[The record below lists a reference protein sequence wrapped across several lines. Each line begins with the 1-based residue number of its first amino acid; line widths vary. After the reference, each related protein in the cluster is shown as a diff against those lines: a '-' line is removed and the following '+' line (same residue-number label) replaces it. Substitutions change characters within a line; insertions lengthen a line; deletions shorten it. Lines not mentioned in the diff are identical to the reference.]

1 MTNGRK
7 ELAQYVE
14 VEQAIGMPGLR
25 VVLTVGV
32 PGPWGEVAKG
42 ILRVKKIPYVKVA
55 QRIGGDPTALL
66 KWTAQDSAPVFMYN
80 DERPRTVWL
89 EQLTFA
95 ERLAPEPSLIPAD
108 VKDRILM
115 FGLSNEICGENGL
128 GWSRRLMMT
137 HSTMVR
143 PDVPD
148 AAKKG
153 AVAFIARYGGYSSQ
167 IAARAAGH
175 VEEIVRTMADQLASQ
190 RAKGSRFLIGDRLS
204 AVDIHW
210 AAFAALIKPLPD
222 ELCKITPGFRKM
234 YECTD
239 PAIVEATTP
248 QLLEHRDFI
257 YREYMELPLD
267 L

>member
-1 MTNGRK
+1 M
-7 ELAQYVE
+7 AQYVE

-25 VVLTVGV
+25 VVLTTGV
-32 PGPWGEVAKG
+32 PGPWGEAAKG
-42 ILRVKKIPYVKVA
+42 ILRIKKIPYVKVA
-55 QRIGGDPTALL
+55 QRLGGDMTALV

-108 VKDRILM
+108 ARDRILM

-137 HSTMVR
+137 HSTMLN
-143 PDVPD
+143 PAVPE

-153 AVAFIARYGGYSSQ
+153 AVAFLARYGGYSSQ
-167 IAARAAGH
+167 IAASAAGH
-175 VEEIVRTMADQLASQ
+175 VAEIVRSMADQLASQ
-190 RAKGSRFLIGDRLS
+190 QAMGSRFLIGDRIS
-204 AVDIHW
+204 ALDIYW

-222 ELCKITPGFRKM
+222 EQCKITPGFRRM
-234 YECTD
+234 YDCAD
-239 PAIVEATTP
+239 PAVVEATTA

>member
-1 MTNGRK
+1 VA
-7 ELAQYVE
+7 EYVE

-32 PGPWGEVAKG
+32 PGPWGEAAKG
-42 ILRVKKIPYVKVA
+42 ILRVKKIPYMKVA
-55 QRIGGDPTALL
+55 QRIGGDSTALI
-66 KWTAQDSAPVFMYN
+66 KWTAQNSAPVFMYN

-89 EQLTFA
+89 EQLGMV
-95 ERLAPEPSLIPAD
+95 ERLAPDPSLIPAD
-108 VKDRILM
+108 IKDRILM

-137 HSTMVR
+137 HKTISN
-143 PDVPD
+143 PDVPE

-153 AVAFIARYGGYSSQ
+153 SFALINKYGGYTPEVAAQAGGRVAEILRS
-167 IAARAAGH
+167 IA
-175 VEEIVRTMADQLASQ
+175 TQLASQ

-204 AVDIHW
+204 ALDIYW
-210 AAFAALIKPLPD
+210 AAFCALIKPLPD
-222 ELCKITPGFRKM
+222 ELCKMTPGFRRM
-234 YECTD
+234 YDCSD
-239 PAIVEATTP
+239 PAAIEATTP
-248 QLLEHRDFI
+248 QLFEHRDFI

>member
-1 MTNGRK
+1 
-7 ELAQYVE
+7 LAQYLE

-25 VVLTVGV
+25 VVITAGV
-32 PGPWGEVAKG
+32 PGPWGEAAKG
-42 ILRVKKIPYVKVA
+42 ILRVKKIPYAKVA
-55 QRIGGDPTALL
+55 QRIGADMKPLL

-80 DERPRTVWL
+80 NERPRTVWL

-95 ERLAPEPSLIPAD
+95 ERLAPEPSLIPSD
-108 VKDRILM
+108 IKERMQM

-143 PDVPD
+143 PDVPE

-153 AVAFIARYGGYSSQ
+153 AVAFLARYGGYTSE
-167 IAARAAGH
+167 IAERAAGH
-175 VEEIVRTMADQLASQ
+175 VGQIVRTIADQLAAQ
-190 RAKGSRFLIGDRLS
+190 HAKGSRFLIGDRLS
-204 AVDIHW
+204 AVDIYW

-239 PAIVEATTP
+239 PAIVQAATP

>member
-1 MTNGRK
+1 M
-7 ELAQYVE
+7 AQYVE
-14 VEQAIGMPGLR
+14 VEQAIGMQGLR

-32 PGPWGEVAKG
+32 PGPWGEAAKG

-55 QRIGGDPTALL
+55 QRIGADMTPLL

-80 DERPRTVWL
+80 NERPRTVWL

-108 VKDRILM
+108 IKDRMLM

-143 PDVPD
+143 PDVPE

-153 AVAFIARYGGYSSQ
+153 AATFLARYGGYDAQ
-167 IAARAAGH
+167 NAERAAVH
-175 VEEIVRTMADQLASQ
+175 VAEIVRTLAAQLASQ

-204 AVDIHW
+204 AVDIYW
-210 AAFAALIKPLPD
+210 AAFAALIRPLPD
-222 ELCKITPGFRKM
+222 DLCKITPGFRKM
-234 YECTD
+234 YECSD
-239 PAIVEATTP
+239 PAIVEAATP

>member
-1 MTNGRK
+1 M
-7 ELAQYVE
+7 AQYLE

-25 VVLTVGV
+25 VVLTTGV
-32 PGPWGEVAKG
+32 PGPWGEAAKG

-55 QRIGGDPTALL
+55 QRIGGDPTALV

-108 VKDRILM
+108 FKDRILM

-137 HSTMVR
+137 HSTMVN
-143 PDVPD
+143 PDIPD

-153 AVAFIARYGGYSSQ
+153 AVAFLARYGGYNSE
-167 IAARAAGH
+167 IGKRAAAH
-175 VEEIVRTMADQLASQ
+175 VAEIVRAMANQLASQ
-190 RAKGSRFLIGDRLS
+190 RGKGSRFLIGDQLS
-204 AVDIHW
+204 ALDIYW

-222 ELCKITPGFRKM
+222 EVCKITPAFRRM
-234 YECTD
+234 YNCTD
-239 PAIVEATTP
+239 AAVVDATTP

-257 YREYMELPLD
+257 YREYMGLPLD